1 VSPGADGPSIRS
13 WRSARRRR
21 SRVEAALASLPESE
35 RGVFAL
41 ICWTELRP
49 EDAARALGLEP
60 CRVRSLHARALQR
73 LRVRLRELYE

>member
-41 ICWTELRP
+41 ICWTSSGPRTRP
-49 EDAARALGLEP
+49 ALGLEP